1 MLRTLNTLLAIR
13 TSITANMLIYYIQ
26 KLPLLGK
33 LVHNSFYANL
43 GLKKAVSIIA
53 LIITQLWGF
62 MLRFAYLG
70 ILIYLPIAEFVVGLS
85 EEEKH
90 QQFVHIF
97 AIISFV
103 VAAISSATVLEPKR
117 EKYVAVK
124 LMRLSGKRYMQASL
138 AYRYTTFLLYLLPA
152 MLLFGSLAGVSILQA
167 VLLTIMV
174 TMWRVLAEYAHL
186 MLFEKTGIV
195 LIKQTALV
203 WMIILIGYAG
213 AYLPLLLGKV
223 PFTGTFLLSLPVC
236 IVIIAVGLFAVFQL
250 ARYTGYSGV
259 VDAATKRDDPLL
271 DLGRMVTESQKKSVK
286 SKDSDYIIDV
296 NEQGKLDGK
305 KGYAYLNAIFFLRHR
320 SLISSPVNK
329 RLVIVGA
336 FGVVGVLLTFL
347 FREQLQSL
355 KWTVGMI
362 FPFLVL
368 IMYYM
373 SVGENICK
381 AMFYNCD
388 LSLMRYSFYRGSA
401 FGHFLIRLKKMMSLN
416 LSIAAAFGVSLTA
429 IIAAAG
435 GEWLNSELLMLW
447 ICVIS
452 LSVFFTIH
460 HLFMY
465 YIFQPYSTE
474 LNVKNPLYYIVNMGI
489 SAASGACI
497 FLRIPIVP
505 FTVSIAALTLIYFA
519 AAPVL
524 VRRYGPRTFRVR

>member
-13 TSITANMLIYYIQ
+13 TSIMANMLIYYIQ
-26 KLPLLGK
+26 KLPLIGK
-33 LVHNSFYANL
+33 LVRNSFYANL
-43 GLKKAVSIIA
+43 GFKKAVSIIA
-53 LIITQLWGF
+53 LVITQLWGL

-70 ILIYLPIAEFVVGLS
+70 ILIYLPVTELVVGLS
-85 EEEKH
+85 EEDRL

-103 VAAISSATVLEPKR
+103 VAAVSSATVLEPKR
-117 EKYVAVK
+117 EKYIAVK
-124 LMRLSGKRYMQASL
+124 LMRLSGTRYMQASL
-138 AYRYTTFLLYLLPA
+138 AYRYVTFLLYLLPA
-152 MLLFGSLAGVSILQA
+152 MLLFGSLAGASIIEA
-167 VLLTIMV
+167 VMLTIMV
-174 TMWRVLAEYAHL
+174 TLWRILAEYAHL
-186 MLFEKTGIV
+186 KLFEKTGIV
-195 LIKQTALV
+195 LIKHTALV
-203 WMIILIGYAG
+203 WIVILIGYAA

-223 PFTGTFLLSLPVC
+223 VPTGTFLLSLPVC
-236 IVIIAVGLFAVFQL
+236 IVIVAGGLFAAFQL
-250 ARYTGYSGV
+250 ARYSGYSGV

-271 DLGRMVTESQKKSVK
+271 DLGRMVTDAQKKSVK
-286 SKDSDYIIDV
+286 SKDSDYTVDL
-296 NEQGKLDGK
+296 NQQGKLETK
-305 KGYAYLNAIFFLRHR
+305 QGYAYLNALFFFRHR

-336 FGVVGVLLTFL
+336 FGVIGVITMLL
-347 FREQLQSL
+347 FRDQLQNM
-355 KWTVGMI
+355 KWNVGMV

-401 FGHFLIRLKKMMSLN
+401 FGHFLIRLKKVMSLN

-429 IIAAAG
+429 ITAAAG
-435 GEWLNSELLMLW
+435 GEWLNRELLMLW

-452 LSVFFTIH
+452 LSVFFTVH

-474 LNVKNPLYYIVNMGI
+474 LNVKNPLYYVVNMGI

-497 FLRIPIVP
+497 FLRVPAVSFTIIIV
-505 FTVSIAALTLIYFA
+505 TLTLIYLA

-524 VRRYGPRTFRVR
+524 VRRYGPRTFRVK